1 MNNSWEM
8 TSYPLKGGT
17 FQLCVRIIRPDVGS
31 TPLKRQNFIRYGV
44 ALKNCTPGK
53 SERMKTGGKI
63 GLLGDSMQLAF
74 NMMTAGFLQ
83 LC

>member
-1 MNNSWEM
+1 M

-44 ALKNCTPGK
+44 ALKNWTPGK

-63 GLLGDSMQLAF
+63 GLLGDSMQVAF